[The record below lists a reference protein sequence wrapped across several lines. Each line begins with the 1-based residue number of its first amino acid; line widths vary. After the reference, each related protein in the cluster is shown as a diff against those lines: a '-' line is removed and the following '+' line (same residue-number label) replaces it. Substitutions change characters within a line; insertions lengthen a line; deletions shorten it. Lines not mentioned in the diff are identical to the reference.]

1 MKKKIIAL
9 LLAALMIA
17 PSLASCKRGASTT
30 AVHSTKATA
39 QTPAQTLG
47 SSQAAGVTTGGNIIV
62 SGGGKKMIQACVAT
76 AVLVYNDTIY
86 YNCYSLSASIP
97 TKIKYQN
104 LNNIRPSGA
113 ELGADPLSSESL
125 GGLFAGVDEWPFF
138 LVDEEATAENG
149 GIPVFIICCNY
160 SGVYKIFS
168 YNSKDN
174 KVNTI
179 HTELENM
186 HWLALY
192 GDYIF
197 YVTNE
202 GDKGWIIHRVKKDGT
217 GYAEMENKDALSHS
231 IHFIYEDKIYYS
243 QGSKKIYSMNLD
255 FSGSEY
261 ICDALVNPS
270 PFIADGYIYY
280 FAVRPTPVGDGTNNA
295 WELCRRNLTDLS
307 KEETVIKDIGVGM
320 HRNGIFYYF
329 KYNSDGTAYNKNTI
343 YGYKVKTGESFVALD
358 NPAIQGGFTYLGWN
372 EEYLVCRFTKDRKSY
387 YLVVNI
393 ETGEE
398 FTMQAAK

>member
-1 MKKKIIAL
+1 MKKKIIAF
-9 LLAALMIA
+9 LLAALMLT
-17 PSLASCKRGASTT
+17 PSIASCKRGAST
-30 AVHSTKATA
+30 AIGQSTKVTA
-39 QTPAQTLG
+39 QTPAQTFS
-47 SSQAAGVTTGGNIIV
+47 SSQTVGGTTGGNIIV

-168 YNSKDN
+168 YNSKNN

-186 HWLALY
+186 EWLALY

-197 YVTNE
+197 YETYE
-202 GDKGWIIHRVKKDGT
+202 GDKGKIIHRVGKDGT
-217 GYAEMENKDALSHS
+217 GHAEMENKDALSYS

-243 QGSKKIYSMNLD
+243 QGSRKIYSMNLD
-255 FSGSEY
+255 FSESVY

-270 PFIADGYIYY
+270 PFISDGYIYY
-280 FAVRPTPVGDGTNNA
+280 FAVRPTPVGDGTNNS
-295 WELCRRNLTDLS
+295 WELCRRSLADLS
-307 KEETVIKDIGVGM
+307 KEETVLKNICVGM

-329 KYNSDGTAYNKNTI
+329 KYNSEGTACNKNI
-343 YGYKVKTGESFVALD
+343 VYGYKVKTGESFVALD

-393 ETGEE
+393 ETWEE
-398 FTMQAAK
+398 FTMQAEK